1 MSQESKLTDMDKLEQ
16 SDVSIAPRGWTR
28 LQKVVSAVAL
38 VLSAT
43 LAMSAWALSTAVGG
57 APDDDYHLSSI
68 WCTSF
73 SGPDCEIDPTGQGV
87 MIPPPLLVSSYCLYH
102 NSLQGAGCQP
112 FLDGTDPREDFAFGH
127 NNPSR
132 GLYPN
137 GFYMVGNLF
146 KSDNIETTVVSFRLF
161 NIAVFLALLGSLWL
175 LLPSRLRVT
184 LAWTWPIALIPLGM
198 FLIPSTNPSSWA
210 IMAVG
215 IGWLSLLGYLES
227 SGWRSVGLGAVYV
240 AALILSV
247 SSRVDSIL
255 FLGVASVL
263 ALWQAPLTPR
273 QLLKK
278 TWVAVFPLAFV
289 VARLI
294 TTPGNLERVI
304 GGVNTNGVTNSTL
317 PWTQSADALL
327 PGEFDWALLWNN
339 IWSVPGLWTGVFGG
353 RPLGSLGWLDTA
365 LPQIVGVGVG
375 IVVLGLIFESL
386 RSPGKKKAWALAA
399 VFGALWVIPVY
410 LLQISGALAGVE
422 FQPRYLVPFMV
433 VVVGTIVLTHDG
445 VPLIRDRFRLS
456 AITVALVVANAVALH
471 TNIRRYTTGTLVQG
485 FNLNSPREWW
495 WGFLPEAISPNVVW
509 IVGSLAFA
517 LPVWFAFIVLTHKI
531 NTAKKLV
538 EDDHPATATQ
548 EPTLSK

>member
-1 MSQESKLTDMDKLEQ
+1 MSVET
-16 SDVSIAPRGWTR
+16 APLRRSSRKPRR
-28 LQKVVSAVAL
+28 LLRRVLAGIGIS
-38 VLSAT
+38 LSAA
-43 LAMSAWALSTAVGG
+43 LALSGWALSTAVGG
-57 APDDDYHLSSI
+57 APDDDYHLSSM

-87 MIPPPLLVSSYCLYH
+87 MIPPPLLVASYCLYH
-102 NSLQGAGCQP
+102 NSQQSAGCQP

-132 GLYPN
+132 SLYPN

-146 KSDNIETTVVSFRLF
+146 KTDNIETTVVSIRLF
-161 NIAVFLALLGSLWL
+161 NIAVFLSLLGALWL
-175 LLPSRLRVT
+175 LLPTRLRVT
-184 LAWTWPIALIPLGM
+184 LAWTWPIALLPLGM

-210 IMAVG
+210 IIAVG
-215 IGWLSLLGYLES
+215 TGWLALLGYLETN
-227 SGWRSVGLGAVYV
+227 GWRSAGLAAIYLV
-240 AALILSV
+240 ALVLSV

-273 QLLKK
+273 QLWRK
-278 TWVAVFPLAFV
+278 TWVAIFPLGFV
-289 VARLI
+289 IARLI

-304 GGVNTNGVTNSTL
+304 GGVNTNGETLSTL
-317 PWTQSADALL
+317 PWAQSADTVL
-327 PGEFDWALLWNN
+327 PGTFDWALLWNN

-375 IVVLGLIFESL
+375 LVVIGLIFEAV
-386 RSPGKKKAWALAA
+386 RKPGARKAWSLAA

-410 LLQISGALAGVE
+410 LLQISGALAGAE

-433 VVVGTIVLTHDG
+433 VVVGTIVLTSQG
-445 VPLIRDRFRLS
+445 LPLIQDRFRLS
-456 AITVALVVANAVALH
+456 AIAVALVVANAIALH
-471 TNIRRYTTGTLVQG
+471 TNLRRYTTGTLVQG

-495 WGFLPEAISPNVVW
+495 WGFLPDFISPNVVW
-509 IVGSLAFA
+509 FVGALAFA
-517 LPVWFAFIVLTHKI
+517 VPVWAAFVLLSRQVVKAHELRED
-531 NTAKKLV
+531 LV
-538 EDDHPATATQ
+538 ERTDQ
-548 EPTLSK
+548 FSTLSK

>member
-1 MSQESKLTDMDKLEQ
+1 MAKHEHLPTEK
-16 SDVSIAPRGWTR
+16 APRQWSR
-28 LQKVVSAVAL
+28 LQKIVSAVAL

-102 NSLQGAGCQP
+102 NPQQGAGCQP

-127 NNPSR
+127 NNPTR

-146 KSDNIETTVVSFRLF
+146 KTDNIETTVVSFRLF
-161 NIAVFLALLGSLWL
+161 NIAVFLALVGSLWL

-215 IGWLSLLGYLES
+215 VGWLSLLGYLES
-227 SGWRSVGLGAVYV
+227 HGWKSVALGAVYV
-240 AALILSV
+240 VALLLSV

-263 ALWQAPLTPR
+263 ALWQSPLTPR
-273 QLLKK
+273 ELLKK
-278 TWVAVFPLAFV
+278 TWVAIFPLAFV
-289 VARLI
+289 VGRLI

-304 GGVNTNGVTNSTL
+304 AGVNTNGQANSEL
-317 PWTQSADALL
+317 PWTQSADVLV
-327 PGEFDWALLWNN
+327 PGDFDWALLWNN

-375 IVVLGLIFESL
+375 IVVLGLIFEAV

-433 VVVGTIVLTHDG
+433 VVVGTIVLTQDG
-445 VPLIRDRFRLS
+445 SPLIRDRFRLS

-471 TNIRRYTTGTLVQG
+471 TNLRRYTTGNLVQG
-485 FNLNSPREWW
+485 VNLNSPREWW
-495 WGFLPEAISPNVVW
+495 WGFLPEAISPNLVW
-509 IVGSLAFA
+509 IIGSLAFA
-517 LPVWFAFIVLTHKI
+517 VPVWFAFIVLTQKI
-531 NTAKKLV
+531 TTAQTLSA
-538 EDDHPATATQ
+538 HSQPQ
-548 EPTLSK
+548 EQAQVPTLSK

>member
-1 MSQESKLTDMDKLEQ
+1 MSVET
-16 SDVSIAPRGWTR
+16 APLRRSSRKPRR
-28 LQKVVSAVAL
+28 LLRRVLAGIGIS
-38 VLSAT
+38 LSAA
-43 LAMSAWALSTAVGG
+43 LALSGWALSTAVGG
-57 APDDDYHLSSI
+57 APDDDYHLSSM

-87 MIPPPLLVSSYCLYH
+87 MIPPPLLVASYCLYH
-102 NSLQGAGCQP
+102 NSQQSAGCQP

-132 GLYPN
+132 SLYPN

-146 KSDNIETTVVSFRLF
+146 KTDNIETTVVSIRLF
-161 NIAVFLALLGSLWL
+161 NIAVFLSLLGALWL
-175 LLPSRLRVT
+175 LLPTRLRVT
-184 LAWTWPIALIPLGM
+184 LAWTWPIALLPLGM

-210 IMAVG
+210 IIAVG
-215 IGWLSLLGYLES
+215 TGWLALLGYLETN
-227 SGWRSVGLGAVYV
+227 GWRSAGLAAIYLV
-240 AALILSV
+240 ALVLSV

-273 QLLKK
+273 QLWRK
-278 TWVAVFPLAFV
+278 TWVAIFPLGFV
-289 VARLI
+289 IARLI

-304 GGVNTNGVTNSTL
+304 GGVNTNGETLSTL
-317 PWTQSADALL
+317 PWAQSADTVL
-327 PGEFDWALLWNN
+327 PGTFDWALLWNN

-375 IVVLGLIFESL
+375 LVVIGLIFEAV
-386 RSPGKKKAWALAA
+386 RKPGARKAWSLAA

-410 LLQISGALAGVE
+410 LLQISGALAGAE

-433 VVVGTIVLTHDG
+433 VVVGTIVLTSQG
-445 VPLIRDRFRLS
+445 LPLIQDRFRLS
-456 AITVALVVANAVALH
+456 AIAVALIVANAIALH
-471 TNIRRYTTGTLVQG
+471 TNLRRYTTGTLVQG

-495 WGFLPEAISPNVVW
+495 WGFLPDFISPNVVW
-509 IVGSLAFA
+509 FVGALAFA
-517 LPVWFAFIVLTHKI
+517 VPVWAAFVLLSRQVVKAHELRED
-531 NTAKKLV
+531 LV
-538 EDDHPATATQ
+538 ERTDQ
-548 EPTLSK
+548 FSTLSK

>member
-1 MSQESKLTDMDKLEQ
+1 MSVET
-16 SDVSIAPRGWTR
+16 APLRRSSRKPRR
-28 LQKVVSAVAL
+28 LLRRVLAGIGIS
-38 VLSAT
+38 LSAA
-43 LAMSAWALSTAVGG
+43 LALSGWALSTAVGG
-57 APDDDYHLSSI
+57 APDDDYHLSSM

-87 MIPPPLLVSSYCLYH
+87 MIPPPLLVASYCLYH
-102 NSLQGAGCQP
+102 NSQQSAGCQP

-132 GLYPN
+132 SLYPN

-146 KSDNIETTVVSFRLF
+146 KTDNIETTVVSIRLF
-161 NIAVFLALLGSLWL
+161 NIAVFLSLLGALWL
-175 LLPSRLRVT
+175 LLPTRLRVT
-184 LAWTWPIALIPLGM
+184 LAWTWPIALLPLGM

-210 IMAVG
+210 IIAVG
-215 IGWLSLLGYLES
+215 TGWLALLGYLETN
-227 SGWRSVGLGAVYV
+227 GWRSAGLAAIYLV
-240 AALILSV
+240 ALVLSV

-273 QLLKK
+273 QLWRK
-278 TWVAVFPLAFV
+278 TWVAIFPLGFV
-289 VARLI
+289 IARLI

-304 GGVNTNGVTNSTL
+304 GGVNTNGETLSTL
-317 PWTQSADALL
+317 PWAQSADTVL
-327 PGEFDWALLWNN
+327 PGTFDWALLWNN

-375 IVVLGLIFESL
+375 LVVIGLIFEAV
-386 RSPGKKKAWALAA
+386 RKPGARKAWSLAA

-410 LLQISGALAGVE
+410 LLQISGALAGAE

-433 VVVGTIVLTHDG
+433 VVVGTIVLTSQG
-445 VPLIRDRFRLS
+445 LPLIQDRFRLS
-456 AITVALVVANAVALH
+456 AIAVALIVANAIALH
-471 TNIRRYTTGTLVQG
+471 TNLRRYTTGTLVQG

-495 WGFLPEAISPNVVW
+495 WGFLPDFISPNVVW
-509 IVGSLAFA
+509 FVGALAFA
-517 LPVWFAFIVLTHKI
+517 VPVWAAFVVLSRQVVKAHE
-531 NTAKKLV
+531 LRGHSG
-538 EDDHPATATQ
+538 EATNQ
-548 EPTLSK
+548 LSTLSK

>member
-1 MSQESKLTDMDKLEQ
+1 MSVET
-16 SDVSIAPRGWTR
+16 APLRRSSRKPRR
-28 LQKVVSAVAL
+28 LLRRVLAGIGIS
-38 VLSAT
+38 LSAA
-43 LAMSAWALSTAVGG
+43 LALSGWALSTAVGG
-57 APDDDYHLSSI
+57 APDDDYHLSSM

-87 MIPPPLLVSSYCLYH
+87 MIPPPLLVASYCLYH
-102 NSLQGAGCQP
+102 NSQQSAGCQP

-146 KSDNIETTVVSFRLF
+146 KTDNIETTVVSIRLF
-161 NIAVFLALLGSLWL
+161 NIAVFLSLLGALWL
-175 LLPSRLRVT
+175 LLPTRLRVT
-184 LAWTWPIALIPLGM
+184 LAWTWPIALLPLGM

-210 IMAVG
+210 IIAVG
-215 IGWLSLLGYLES
+215 TGWLALLGYLETN
-227 SGWRSVGLGAVYV
+227 GWRSAGLAAIYLV
-240 AALILSV
+240 ALVLSV

-255 FLGVASVL
+255 FLGVASIL

-273 QLLKK
+273 QLWRK
-278 TWVAVFPLAFV
+278 TWVAIFPLGFV
-289 VARLI
+289 TARLI

-304 GGVNTNGVTNSTL
+304 GGVNTNGETLSTL
-317 PWTQSADALL
+317 PWAQSADTVL
-327 PGEFDWALLWNN
+327 PGTFDWALLWNN

-375 IVVLGLIFESL
+375 LVVIGLIFEAV
-386 RSPGKKKAWALAA
+386 RKPGARKAWSLAA

-410 LLQISGALAGVE
+410 LLQISGALAGAE

-433 VVVGTIVLTHDG
+433 VVVGTIVLTHSG
-445 VPLIRDRFRLS
+445 LPLIQDRFRLS
-456 AITVALVVANAVALH
+456 AIAVALIVANAIALH
-471 TNIRRYTTGTLVQG
+471 TNLRRYTTGTLVQG

-495 WGFLPEAISPNVVW
+495 WGFLPDFISPNVVW
-509 IVGSLAFA
+509 FVGALAFA
-517 LPVWFAFIVLTHKI
+517 VPVWAAFVLLSRHVVK
-531 NTAKKLV
+531 AHELRG
-538 EDDHPATATQ
+538 HSG
-548 EPTLSK
+548 EPTNQLSTLSK

>member
-1 MSQESKLTDMDKLEQ
+1 MSVET
-16 SDVSIAPRGWTR
+16 APLRRSSRKPRR
-28 LQKVVSAVAL
+28 LLRRVLAGIGIS
-38 VLSAT
+38 LSAA
-43 LAMSAWALSTAVGG
+43 LALSGWALSTAVGG
-57 APDDDYHLSSI
+57 APDDDYHLSSM

-87 MIPPPLLVSSYCLYH
+87 MIPPPLLVASYCLYH
-102 NSLQGAGCQP
+102 NSQQSAGCQP

-132 GLYPN
+132 SLYPN

-146 KSDNIETTVVSFRLF
+146 KTDNIETTVVSIRLF
-161 NIAVFLALLGSLWL
+161 NTAVFLSLLGALWL
-175 LLPSRLRVT
+175 LLPTRLRVT
-184 LAWTWPIALIPLGM
+184 LAWTWPIALLPLGM

-210 IMAVG
+210 IIAVG
-215 IGWLSLLGYLES
+215 TGWLALLGYLETN
-227 SGWRSVGLGAVYV
+227 GWRSAGLAAIYLV
-240 AALILSV
+240 ALVLSV

-273 QLLKK
+273 QLWRK
-278 TWVAVFPLAFV
+278 TWVAIFPLGFV
-289 VARLI
+289 IARLI

-304 GGVNTNGVTNSTL
+304 GGVNTNGETLSTL
-317 PWTQSADALL
+317 PWAQSADTVL
-327 PGEFDWALLWNN
+327 PGTFDWALLWNN

-375 IVVLGLIFESL
+375 LVVIGLIFEAV
-386 RSPGKKKAWALAA
+386 RKPGARKAWSLAA

-410 LLQISGALAGVE
+410 LLQISGALAGAE

-433 VVVGTIVLTHDG
+433 VVVGTIVLTSQG
-445 VPLIRDRFRLS
+445 LPLIQDRFRLS
-456 AITVALVVANAVALH
+456 AIAVALIVANAIALH
-471 TNIRRYTTGTLVQG
+471 TNLRRYTTGTLVQG

-495 WGFLPEAISPNVVW
+495 WGFLPDFISPNVVW
-509 IVGSLAFA
+509 FVGALAFA
-517 LPVWFAFIVLTHKI
+517 VPVWAAFVLLSRQVVKAHE
-531 NTAKKLV
+531 LRG
-538 EDDHPATATQ
+538 HSG
-548 EPTLSK
+548 EPTNQLSTLSK

>member
-1 MSQESKLTDMDKLEQ
+1 MSVET
-16 SDVSIAPRGWTR
+16 APLRRSSRKPRR
-28 LQKVVSAVAL
+28 LLRRVLAGIGIS
-38 VLSAT
+38 LSAA
-43 LAMSAWALSTAVGG
+43 LALSGWALSTAVGG
-57 APDDDYHLSSI
+57 APDDDYHLSSM

-87 MIPPPLLVSSYCLYH
+87 MIPPPLLVASYCLYH
-102 NSLQGAGCQP
+102 NSQQSAGCQP

-132 GLYPN
+132 SLYPN

-146 KSDNIETTVVSFRLF
+146 KTDNIETTVVSIRLF
-161 NIAVFLALLGSLWL
+161 NIAVFLSLLGALWL
-175 LLPSRLRVT
+175 LLPTRLRVT
-184 LAWTWPIALIPLGM
+184 LAWTWPIALLPLGM

-210 IMAVG
+210 IIAVG
-215 IGWLSLLGYLES
+215 TGWLALLGYLETN
-227 SGWRSVGLGAVYV
+227 GWRSAGLAAIYLV
-240 AALILSV
+240 ALVLSV

-273 QLLKK
+273 QLWRK
-278 TWVAVFPLAFV
+278 TWVAIFPLGFV
-289 VARLI
+289 TARLI

-304 GGVNTNGVTNSTL
+304 GGVNTNGETLSTL
-317 PWTQSADALL
+317 PWAQSADTVL
-327 PGEFDWALLWNN
+327 PGTFDWALLWNN

-375 IVVLGLIFESL
+375 LVVIGLIFEAV
-386 RSPGKKKAWALAA
+386 RKPGARKAWSLAA

-410 LLQISGALAGVE
+410 LLQISGALAGAE

-433 VVVGTIVLTHDG
+433 VVVGTIVLTSQG
-445 VPLIRDRFRLS
+445 LPLIQDRFRLS
-456 AITVALVVANAVALH
+456 AIAVALIVANAIALH
-471 TNIRRYTTGTLVQG
+471 TNLRRYTTGTLVQG

-495 WGFLPEAISPNVVW
+495 WGFLPDFISPNVVW
-509 IVGSLAFA
+509 FVGALAFA
-517 LPVWFAFIVLTHKI
+517 VPVWAAFVLLSRQVVKAHELRED
-531 NTAKKLV
+531 LV
-538 EDDHPATATQ
+538 ERTDQ
-548 EPTLSK
+548 FSTLSK